1 MPAAALAKAE
11 AATVL
16 LAPETSLVLVG
27 GSPPATGW
35 QLFQPNP
42 GGIQDWHPALVT
54 VERDPLSKFASREK
68 GDQVGL
74 DCAPKLLMDLNKDS
88 VEYFAPSIFR
98 SVAKHPGNTGL
109 SFFRPTAATATEY
122 TVSALGALTAGL
134 LVYARGFL
142 TAANNGIKVVAAAS
156 AATQIKAA
164 GLVAETV
171 SPVNSA
177 TVEVCGVQGA
187 VGDIGL
193 SATGHLTSTVLNFT
207 TLGLNVGQWIAL
219 SGVGTNSAGVSAP
232 SGNRF
237 ANALYFGRA
246 RITAITATQITL
258 ERRTWT
264 VGAADNGAGKSIW
277 ILFGRWYRNVP
288 MDNADYLESS
298 HSGEVNDI
306 GPGTGST
313 AIYTYGTGLTLKTFD
328 LDMPIESKMITTY
341 SFIGTNITDPV
352 LAASRV
358 TGPSAAIL
366 PIASALVDTANDIG
380 RARLGDRADED
391 SLIAELNSCK
401 LTVEHNVKP
410 RKQLGTF
417 GAAGMTFG
425 KFDVSAT
432 FEAYFVN
439 MEAVQA
445 VRDNRDCAFDVLTN
459 NGQFGAVFDLPLVA
473 VRGGAKSYAANEP
486 VMLSCSVPGFRDPL
500 TNIVASLSLFP
511 FLV

>member
-16 LAPETSLVLVG
+16 LTTEATLGTAPV
-27 GSPPATGW
+27 TGW

-54 VERDPLSKFASREK
+54 VERDPLSRFASREK

-74 DCAPKLLMDLNKDS
+74 DAAPKLLMDLNKDS
-88 VEYFAPSIFR
+88 VEYFASSIFR
-98 SVAKHPGNTGL
+98 SVVKHPGNTGL
-109 SFFRPTAATATEY
+109 GFFRPTAVTATEY
-122 TVSALGALTAGL
+122 TVASLGALTAGL
-134 LVYARGFL
+134 LIYARGFL
-142 TAANNGIKVVAAAS
+142 TAANNGVKVVAAAS

-171 SPVNSA
+171 SPTGSA
-177 TVEVCGVQGA
+177 TVEVCGIQASGAADVQVDA
-187 VGDIGL
+187 NGDIISTTTNL
-193 SATGHLTSTVLNFT
+193 STC
-207 TLGLNVGQWIAL
+207 GLNVGQWICL
-219 SGVGTNSAGVSAP
+219 PGTGTNSYGVTVP
-232 SGNRF
+232 VGNRL
-237 ANALYFGRA
+237 ALYSGRA
-246 RITAITATQITL
+246 RIKAITATKLSL

-264 VGAADNGAGKSIW
+264 VGGADTAVGKTVW
-277 ILFGRWYRNVP
+277 ILFGRWARNVP
-288 MDNADYLESS
+288 IDHADYLESS
-298 HSGEVNDI
+298 HSGELSDL

-313 AIYTYGTGLTLKTFD
+313 AMYTYANGLSLKTFE

-341 SFIGTNITDPV
+341 SFIGTNVADPV
-352 LAASRV
+352 LVVSRNAGAAS
-358 TGPSAAIL
+358 AIL
-366 PIASALVDTANDIG
+366 PIASSLVDTANDIG
-380 RARLGDRADED
+380 RARLADKADED

-401 LTVEHNVKP
+401 LTIEHNLKP

-417 GAAGMTFG
+417 GAAGMTYG
-425 KFDVSAT
+425 KFDVSVT

-445 VRDNRDCAFDVLTN
+445 VRDNRDCAFDLLIN
-459 NGQFGAVFDLPLVA
+459 NGQVGMVWDIPLVA
-473 VRGGAKSYAANEP
+473 VRGGGKSYAANEP
-486 VMLSCSVPGFRDPL
+486 VMLSCTVPGFRDPL